1 MRFIHSLLAMLAWA
15 RPWVPR
21 SVGALHLLALCAA
34 GFAFL
39 WQVHARRHHRQAL
52 QELAER
58 TRLAEVRVRGEPS
71 DSVSVQGC
79 PRRLRP
85 AAGGRPEAAAP
96 AAGGAHWADTSGGQ
110 SHAVCSA
117 SASPLPV
124 QCFFHGGTPL
134 AQARLLC
141 KVAGDTCRVLHTQF
155 RAIYLCLYCTAP
167 VLCALRSGASPAWLL
182 VRGEGRGHGTQKEL
196 RAARLALA
204 AAGGQSGPSAEALAG
219 GGGEAYPM
227 RPIGVAQSCFSRRN
241 GTPRQPQLVPA
252 ARAVVTLRC
261 EHPHGS
267 TDLGTPCCWLPR
279 RALWRRSR
287 VLSLERPRHCLLLAF
302 HETRTVI
309 RASQRSAGAEART
322 ACTATVLAAAL
333 HGRRER
339 LHGSAE

>member
-1 MRFIHSLLAMLAWA
+1 
-15 RPWVPR
+15 
-21 SVGALHLLALCAA
+21 
-34 GFAFL
+34 
-39 WQVHARRHHRQAL
+39 
-52 QELAER
+52 
-58 TRLAEVRVRGEPS
+58 
-71 DSVSVQGC
+71 
-79 PRRLRP
+79 
-85 AAGGRPEAAAP
+85 
-96 AAGGAHWADTSGGQ
+96 
-110 SHAVCSA
+110 
-117 SASPLPV
+117 
-124 QCFFHGGTPL
+124 
-134 AQARLLC
+134 
-141 KVAGDTCRVLHTQF
+141 
-155 RAIYLCLYCTAP
+155 
-167 VLCALRSGASPAWLL
+167 
-182 VRGEGRGHGTQKEL
+182 
-196 RAARLALA
+196 
-204 AAGGQSGPSAEALAG
+204 
-219 GGGEAYPM
+219 M

-333 HGRRER
+333 HGRTER